1 MAVGMQGEEEV
12 VVGPGAQPA
21 AAVGLGAAALKP
33 PVVRLMAVVFLVA
46 AGPHS
51 LVVWQPAAA
60 VAVLAVPK
68 RLVVRQRA
76 AGLLAAAV
84 PKRLVVRQ
92 RAAAGGGGGGPK
104 RLVVPQTAVA
114 SPVVVA
120 AAGAGAPQEAAGLPG
135 RGSNR
140 GRRRGRKSTGFTHPE
155 RSKIMNS
162 RAFSCAESAVRVE
175 QQPGNA
181 FPALVDG
188 SPWKSVDAE
197 SLTCRAV

>member
-1 MAVGMQGEEEV
+1 VVAAEEVARPLVAGCRWWHRWRWDAGEEEV

-21 AAVGLGAAALKP
+21 AAVAWGGGAEA

-92 RAAAGGGGGGPK
+92 RAAAAVAAAGPK

-120 AAGAGAPQEAAGLPG
+120 AAG
-135 RGSNR
+135 R
-140 GRRRGRKSTGFTHPE
+140 GRRRRRRGCRGVAPTVAAAWAASRPGSHTPRGR
-155 RSKIMNS
+155 RS
-162 RAFSCAESAVRVE
+162 
-175 QQPGNA
+175 
-181 FPALVDG
+181 
-188 SPWKSVDAE
+188 
-197 SLTCRAV
+197 